1 MDDNDTKFLIV
12 KDNRTKQIKY
22 FDYDKIDGYNLRAK
36 KNYNFFDDINVSR
49 VIIINPS
56 FSQKIARRKMNSKFE
71 RLLTM
76 MQVVCEDDDTGEG
89 LDIVLDEANKL
100 KMELINKYRK
110 FLEAEEL
117 ELMYKKIE
125 IVEKELDLRKKAIVY
140 TNGYGEYEK
149 DEELTT
155 GKSR

>member
-1 MDDNDTKFLIV
+1 MDNNDAKFLIV
-12 KDNRTKQIKY
+12 KDNKTKQIKY
-22 FDYDKIDGYNLRAK
+22 FDYDKIDGYKLSAK

-56 FSQKIARRKMNSKFE
+56 FSEKIARRKMNNKFE

-76 MQVVCEDDDTGEG
+76 MQVVCEDDDKGEG
-89 LDIVLDEANKL
+89 LDIVLDEAEKF

-125 IVEKELDLRKKAIVY
+125 IVERELDLRRKAIIY
-140 TNGYGEYEK
+140 TKGYDEYEK
-149 DEELTT
+149 DEELST

>member
-1 MDDNDTKFLIV
+1 MNDNDTKFLIV
-12 KDNRTKQIKY
+12 KDNKSKQIKY
-22 FDYDKIDGYNLRAK
+22 FDYDKINGYNLKAK

-56 FSQKIARRKMNSKFE
+56 FSEKIAKKKMRMKFE
-71 RLLTM
+71 KLLTM
-76 MQVVCEDDDTGEG
+76 MQIVCEDDDTGEG
-89 LDIVLDEANKL
+89 LDIVLDEANKF

-110 FLEAEEL
+110 YVEEEEL

-125 IVEKELDLRKKAIVY
+125 IVERELKLRKKAIEY
-140 TNGYGEYEK
+140 TNGYGEYE
-149 DEELTT
+149 DTLET